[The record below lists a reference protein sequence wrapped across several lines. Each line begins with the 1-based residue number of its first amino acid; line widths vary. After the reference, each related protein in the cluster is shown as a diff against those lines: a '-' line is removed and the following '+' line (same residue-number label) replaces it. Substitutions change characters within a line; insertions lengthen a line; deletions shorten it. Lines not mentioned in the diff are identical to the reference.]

1 MSSPKRN
8 EMKKL
13 LLPALL
19 LLIMHQAVAQSTLYV
34 SPTGVA
40 TNPGTLESPTTLQ
53 HALTAIASGGTIFM
67 RGGTYSYSATILIA
81 RSNSGSAG
89 SLKKIYA
96 YTNEIPVLSFAGMAV
111 SGSNRGIVLDALYWH
126 LRGLI
131 IQGAGDNGILL
142 SGNNNIVESCIFRN
156 NADTGLQLSR
166 YTTSYTSISQWPS
179 NNLILNCEAYD
190 NKDPGNENAD
200 GFAAKLTC
208 GTGNIFRNCVAHHN
222 IDDGWDLYTKSDTG
236 PIGAIT
242 LENCIAHSN
251 GTLTTG
257 ISSGNGDKNG
267 FKLGGED
274 IGVNHIIR
282 RCIAY
287 NNGKHGFTYNRNLG
301 SMEVSNNS
309 AYNNAERNFNF
320 DGGTSV
326 FKNNLSYFSS
336 SHTND
341 RIIGTQT
348 GTSNAFWTNNA
359 SANFTVTSADFVSLT
374 PGANANPTGNG
385 FLNLAA
391 GSDLINAGVITSGIT
406 YAGSAPDIGAVE
418 SGSTTTTYTLSV
430 SASPAAGGSVSR
442 SPNTSNYAAGTIV
455 TLTANPASGYVFSG
469 WSGSISGTSNP
480 VTLTMDGNKSV
491 TATFTQTA
499 TNYTLSTSV
508 TGQGS
513 VSPASG
519 TFASGT
525 NVTLTA
531 TPASGWQFSN
541 WSGSVTG
548 STNPV
553 TLTMNSNKSVTAIFT
568 QTSGSTS
575 ITLQENATGFCSV
588 NGTVDSNNAGF
599 TGAGFANT
607 TNAAGT
613 GVMYKVAFSSAGAYT
628 FTYRYASISSRPAR
642 LLINGATVISTIDF
656 PPTGSWTSWAT
667 VSASATISAGTHDVR
682 LEAIG
687 SEGLG
692 NIDYLQVTGTT
703 PAAASCTATT
713 TYTLTTAVTGQGSVN
728 PANGTFT
735 SGTYVTLT
743 ATPASG
749 WQFSNWSGNVTGAT
763 NPVTI
768 TMDGNKSVAAT
779 FTQISSTSTIR
790 IEDAATPT
798 SGYCS
803 VDGSRAN
810 SFSGASNGYYLNL
823 SNSSGKG
830 INWRVS
836 APASGTY
843 TLTWR
848 YANGGTQ
855 SATTARVLVNG
866 TQVLASVS
874 FPKTTSWSTWS
885 TSTAT
890 VALPTGESTIRL
902 ETIASSEFAN
912 IDWIEVT
919 GNNPQVAS
927 CGSSARQSGTSA
939 ESFRE
944 EEHSSASLNLS
955 AYPNPAKELL
965 TIQFE
970 LQQPARVSFVVY
982 NLVGQ
987 AILTSPSTRYE
998 KGVHT
1003 TELNVGKLKGVYI
1016 LSVDSEN
1023 QKSKRRFVVE

>member
-8 EMKKL
+8 KMKKI

-53 HALTAIASGGTIFM
+53 NALIAIASGGTIFM
-67 RGGTYSYSATILIA
+67 RGGTYSYTATILIA

-96 YTNEIPVLSFAGMAV
+96 YNNEVPVLSFAGMPV
-111 SGSNRGIVLDALYWH
+111 SGSNRGIILDALYWH

-179 NNLILNCEAYD
+179 DNLILSCEAYD

-222 IDDGWDLYTKSDTG
+222 IDDGWDLYTKPDTG

-257 ISSGNGDKNG
+257 TSSGNGDKNG

-287 NNGKHGFTYNRNLG
+287 SNGKHGFTYNRNLG

-309 AYNNAERNFNF
+309 GYNNTERNFNF

-391 GSDLINAGVITSGIT
+391 GSDLINAGVTTSGIT
-406 YAGSAPDIGAVE
+406 YAGPAPDIGAIE
-418 SGSTTTTYTLSV
+418 SGSTTTTYTLSI

-442 SPNTSNYAAGTIV
+442 SPNASSYAAGTIV
-455 TLTANPASGYVFSG
+455 TLTASSASGYVFSG
-469 WSGSISGTSNP
+469 WSGSVSGTSNP

-531 TPASGWQFSN
+531 TPASGWQFN
-541 WSGSVTG
+541 GWSGSVTG
-548 STNPV
+548 TTNPV
-553 TLTMNSNKSVTAIFT
+553 TLTMNSNKAVTATFT
-568 QTSGSTS
+568 QSTTNYTLATS
-575 ITLQENATGFCSV
+575 IT
-588 NGTVDSNNAGF
+588 
-599 TGAGFANT
+599 
-607 TNAAGT
+607 
-613 GVMYKVAFSSAGAYT
+613 
-628 FTYRYASISSRPAR
+628 
-642 LLINGATVISTIDF
+642 
-656 PPTGSWTSWAT
+656 
-667 VSASATISAGTHDVR
+667 
-682 LEAIG
+682 
-687 SEGLG
+687 
-692 NIDYLQVTGTT
+692 
-703 PAAASCTATT
+703 
-713 TYTLTTAVTGQGSVN
+713 GQGNVS
-728 PANGTFT
+728 PANGTFA
-735 SGTYVTLT
+735 SGTNVTLT

-749 WQFSNWSGNVTGAT
+749 WQFSNWSGSVTGTT
-763 NPVTI
+763 NPVTL
-768 TMDGNKSVAAT
+768 TMNSNKSVTAT
-779 FTQISSTSTIR
+779 FTQISATSTIR

-810 SFSGASNGYYLNL
+810 SYSGASNGYYLNL

-830 INWRVS
+830 INWRVTI
-836 APASGTY
+836 PASGSY

-848 YANGGTQ
+848 YANSGTQ

-866 TQVLASVS
+866 TVSLASVF
-874 FPKTTSWSTWS
+874 FPKTTSWSTWV

-890 VALPTGESTIRL
+890 VTLPAGESTIRL

-927 CGSSARQSGTSA
+927 CSTSARQSGTSA

-944 EEHSSASLNLS
+944 EESTSASLNLS

-970 LQQPARVSFVVY
+970 LQQTASVSFVVY

-998 KGVHT
+998 KGLHT
-1003 TELNVGKLKGVYI
+1003 KELNVGKLKGAYI

-1023 QKSKRRFVVE
+1023 QMTKRRFVVE